1 MNEVGMAMEVATEAM
16 WYVAHTRPRCEKK
29 LAWYCEREGFEVTLP
44 CIKSKRVYGRKK
56 VEFEKPLFPGYV
68 FFKGEPTV
76 CRWVTG
82 SDYTANVLTVF
93 EQSAFEQQLND
104 ILIAL
109 ESGAFVLGATELCPG
124 RYVRIVAGPL
134 AGLSGTVMQIS
145 NQVTVVLNLDFI
157 GQGAAVVVDSV
168 NLEVVE

>member
-1 MNEVGMAMEVATEAM
+1 MNELGVVAEVATEVM

-29 LAWYCEREGFEVTLP
+29 LAWYCEQEGFEVSLP
-44 CIKSKRVYGRKK
+44 CIKSKKVYGRKK

-82 SDYTANVLTVF
+82 CEYTANVLTVF
-93 EQSAFEQQLND
+93 DQITFAQQLND
-104 ILIAL
+104 ILAAL
-109 ESGAFVLGATELCPG
+109 ESGTLVLGASKLCPG
-124 RYVRIVAGPL
+124 RNVRIVRGPL
-134 AGLSGTVMQIS
+134 TGFSGTVTQVA

-157 GQGAAVVVDSV
+157 GQGAAVVVDLA
-168 NLEVVE
+168 NVEIAE